1 MYITKVFLGRGLAGL
16 ILTAAALVLGACAG
30 APDRNRADTVSG
42 PSSTAS
48 RPNIIVIVLDDM
60 GYGDYSLAG
69 GKIPTPNIDRLAQT
83 GARMT
88 SGYVTAAVCA
98 PSRTAILTGR
108 QQTRFGFEFNPVG
121 RDETSGLSLNE
132 VTIAQTMKAAGYRT
146 GMVGKWHIGQQPGYQ
161 PLDRGFEYF
170 YGILGGAT
178 PYLRSIGP
186 DDLHA
191 KTAEDSLIT
200 RQRLPVMDG
209 RTRVDPEEYLTDV
222 FTDRAIDFVGGT
234 DQGATQPFFLY
245 LAYTAPHTP
254 LQAPAKYLRG
264 APANGSEFE
273 RAYHGMF
280 TSVDQGLGRIIDH
293 LKRSGQYD
301 NTVIFFTSDNGCP
314 GYVGGACSN
323 RPLNGFKGYPLDGGL
338 RVPYFVNWPA
348 RIKPQVRSELVS
360 SLDIAATAAAV
371 AGTTHPR
378 SEGANLIPL
387 LERPEQPSSRALFWR
402 TGPNHIVRQGRW
414 KMIAVNK
421 TSQAAGGDE
430 LGRSLKPDGVAAAV
444 SPLGQRTFLF
454 DLDNDPGERVDVS
467 AQYPK
472 VIASLQRQFSEWD
485 KANVPPQWTSRRGL
499 IAEINGERVELF
511 N

>member
-1 MYITKVFLGRGLAGL
+1 MTSDGVCFSRVMAGL
-16 ILTAAALVLGACAG
+16 IASAVAMLLGACAG
-30 APDRNRADTVSG
+30 APAGTRAERVTSQ
-42 PSSTAS
+42 PSSAS

-69 GKIPTPNIDRLAQT
+69 GKIPTPNIDRLAQS

-88 SGYVTAAVCA
+88 FGYVTAAVCA

-108 QQTRFGFEFNPVG
+108 HQSRFGFEFNPVG

-132 VTIAQTMKAAGYRT
+132 TTIAETMKAAGYRT
-146 GMVGKWHIGQQPGYQ
+146 GLVGKWHIGQQPGYQ

-178 PYLRSIGP
+178 PYLRAIGP
-186 DDLHA
+186 DDLHV

-209 RTRVDPEEYLTDV
+209 RTRVEPEEYLTDV
-222 FTDRAIDFVGGT
+222 FTDRAIDFVGSAGT
-234 DQGATQPFFLY
+234 GAKQPFFLY

-254 LQAPAKYLRG
+254 LQASAKYLRG
-264 APANGSEFE
+264 VPATASSFE

-280 TSVDQGLGRIIDH
+280 TAVDQGLGRLIDH
-293 LKRSGQYD
+293 LKKSGQYA

-323 RPLNGFKGYPLDGGL
+323 RPLGGFKGYPLDGGL
-338 RVPYFVNWPA
+338 RVPYFVSWPA
-348 RIKPQVRSELVS
+348 RIKPQIRSEIVS
-360 SLDIAATAAAV
+360 SLDIATTAAAV
-371 AGTTHPR
+371 AGTRHPR
-378 SEGANLIPL
+378 AEGINLIPL
-387 LERPEQPSSRALFWR
+387 LEGAEQPSSRALFWR
-402 TGPNHIVRQGRW
+402 NGPNRVVRQGRW
-414 KMIAVNK
+414 KMIVVNK
-421 TSQAAGGDE
+421 TSEAAGGDE
-430 LGRSLKPDGVAAAV
+430 LGRSLKPDGVAATV

-454 DLDNDPGERVDVS
+454 DLGKDPGERVDVS
-467 AQYPK
+467 ARNPD
-472 VIASLQRQFSEWD
+472 VIASLQQQFAQWD
-485 KANVPPQWTSRRGL
+485 KSNVPPQWTSRRGL